1 MRYTVMGFN
10 QEQAVEYG
18 LSLTD
23 LILLDYIWRAN
34 GSPRMK
40 HITDDE
46 EMPYVWLNHTKLHE
60 DLPILKMTEGT
71 LKNTLSRLKKEGFIQ
86 SMTIA
91 EGTRGSRTYYTI
103 TEKTYE
109 MQNTNDSTNDSS
121 SHSKMTGSAVSRHSE
136 MTSYNKLNTDN
147 KLNNVVSKDT
157 TRSKASTSK
166 RTLSDMITEYSGKQ
180 SKKKGVSLYEKC
192 WYMVTEYTNNEKL
205 RTALGDYLSMRLSM
219 KDKPLQYANQWKGLL
234 NRLSEIA
241 TNIPDQIAVV
251 KQSIIKGWANF
262 YEIKS
267 YNNTGSKK
275 YHENIEHTDENENPD
290 DFKSSGIKF

>member
-46 EMPYVWLNHTKLHE
+46 EMPYVWLNHKKLHE
-60 DLPILKMTEGT
+60 DLPILNITEGT

-103 TEKTYE
+103 TDKTYE
-109 MQNTNDSTNDSS
+109 MQNTNDSS
-121 SHSKMTGSAVSRHSE
+121 SHSEMTGSAVSRHSE

-157 TRSKASTSK
+157 TRSEASTSK

-180 SKKKGVSLYEKC
+180 SKKKGANLYEKC
-192 WYMVTEYTNNEKL
+192 WNMITEYTNNEKL

-241 TNIPDQIAVV
+241 TNIPDQITIV
-251 KQSIIKGWANF
+251 KQSIIKGWASF

>member
-103 TEKTYE
+103 TDKTYE

-136 MTSYNKLNTDN
+136 MTSYNKLTNDN

-157 TRSKASTSK
+157 TRSEASSSK
-166 RTLSDMITEYSGKQ
+166 RTLTEMIAEYSGKQ
-180 SKKKGVSLYEKC
+180 PKKKGVSLYQKC

-234 NRLSEIA
+234 NRLSELA
-241 TNIPDQIAVV
+241 TNIPDQIAIV
-251 KQSIIKGWANF
+251 KQSIIKGWASF

-267 YNNTGSKK
+267 YNDTGSKK

-290 DFKSSGIKF
+290 DFKSSGLKF

>member
-46 EMPYVWLNHTKLHE
+46 EMPYVWLNHQKLHE
-60 DLPILKMTEGT
+60 DLPIVKMTEGT

-103 TEKTYE
+103 TDKTLD
-109 MQNTNDSTNDSS
+109 MQYTNDSS
-121 SHSKMTGSAVSRHSE
+121 SHSQVTGSTVSRHSE

-147 KLNNVVSKDT
+147 KLSIVSKDT
-157 TRSKASTSK
+157 IRSKASTNK
-166 RTLSDMITEYSGKQ
+166 RTLSDMITEYSGKPP
-180 SKKKGVSLYEKC
+180 KKKGANLYQKC
-192 WYMVTEYTNNEKL
+192 WDMIVEYTNNEKL

-241 TNIPDQIAVV
+241 ITIPDQIAIV
-251 KQSIIKGWANF
+251 KQSIIKGWGSF
-262 YEIKS
+262 YEVKS
-267 YNNTGSKK
+267 YNNNSEPKK
-275 YHENIEHTDENENPD
+275 YNENIEHTSEDTNPN
-290 DFKSSGIKF
+290 DFESSNLKF

>member
-103 TEKTYE
+103 TDKTYE
-109 MQNTNDSTNDSS
+109 MQNTNDNTNDSS

-180 SKKKGVSLYEKC
+180 SKKKEANLYEKC

-251 KQSIIKGWANF
+251 KQSIIKGWASF

>member
-267 YNNTGSKK
+267 YNNAGSKK

>member
-103 TEKTYE
+103 TDKTYE
-109 MQNTNDSTNDSS
+109 MQNTNDNTNDSS

-157 TRSKASTSK
+157 TRSEASTSK

-180 SKKKGVSLYEKC
+180 SKKKGASLYEKC

-251 KQSIIKGWANF
+251 KQSIIKGWASF

-275 YHENIEHTDENENPD
+275 YHENIEHTDEDENPD